1 MEIFFKNFLRRVKY
15 FLKFVE
21 DPLSLLHGHSGV
33 IGTSLGTPSL
43 VRTKK
48 KKREKQ
54 LGLNNNAKLKRSKI
68 SEVMEHTCCTQ
79 RN

>member
-1 MEIFFKNFLRRVKY
+1 MEIFLKNFLRRVKY

-43 VRTKK
+43 VRQ
-48 KKREKQ
+48 KKREEKQ
-54 LGLNNNAKLKRSKI
+54 LGLNNNAKL
-68 SEVMEHTCCTQ
+68 EVQ
-79 RN
+79 DK